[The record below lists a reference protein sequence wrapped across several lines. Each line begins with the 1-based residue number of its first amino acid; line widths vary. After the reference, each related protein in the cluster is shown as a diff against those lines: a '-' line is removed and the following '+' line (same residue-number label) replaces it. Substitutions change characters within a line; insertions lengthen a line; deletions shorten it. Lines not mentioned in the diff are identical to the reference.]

1 MSNPERWYKFNPL
14 PSNIKQAVSQL
25 HTLFQNNHVQ
35 LAYLFGSLSKAD
47 KGQDVDLALLTA
59 NTHAYR
65 LRSEII
71 NYLGTER
78 LDLVDLKRASPVL
91 RFEIIRSG
99 YLIYAISDTVENNF
113 ELATLHLYRD
123 TSYMRSRQK
132 EYLKERMKTWS
143 LKLKPS
149 PNV

>member
-14 PSNIKQAVSQL
+14 PSNIKQSLTQL
-25 HTLFQNNHVQ
+25 NNIFQNHHVQ
-35 LAYLFGSLSKAD
+35 LAYLFGSLAHK
-47 KGQDVDLALLTA
+47 KTGQDVDLALLTA
-59 NTHAYR
+59 NTPVYR
-65 LRSEII
+65 LRSQIS
-71 NYLGTER
+71 NCLDTER

-99 YLIYAISDTVENNF
+99 KLIYAISDTVENNF

-132 EYLKERMKTWS
+132 QYLKERMKAWS
-143 LKLKPS
+143 LKFKPS

>member
-14 PSNIKQAVSQL
+14 PSNIKQSLSQL
-25 HTLFQNNHVQ
+25 NILFQNHQVQ
-35 LAYLFGSLSKAD
+35 LAYLFGSLSRED
-47 KGQDVDLALLTA
+47 KGQDVDLALLAA
-59 NTHAYR
+59 NTPVYR

-99 YLIYAISDTVENNF
+99 QLIYAISDMVENNF